1 MVEHPYIQLSFNK
14 DQVGRVG
21 EPRIRLLE
29 AVADKGSISAAARA
43 TGVTYKAAWDG
54 IYALN
59 NLFDQPLVTTQSG
72 GKKGG
77 GALITEEGKQVIEAF
92 HIIQQETAHFLS
104 ALERRLADSQSIT
117 LPQVMRSFVMKT
129 SARNALRGTITAIKP
144 GAVNTEVTIQL
155 TAESQLSAI
164 ITQQSVDDLQ
174 LSVGTEVIA
183 LIKSS
188 FVLLAPADETGKL
201 SASNQLTGDVIRLQK
216 GAVNSEY
223 TIDIGDGKTITAIIS
238 CEGERELGL
247 AIGDPA
253 CAIINASHIILA
265 VDS

>member
-14 DQVGRVG
+14 NHVGRVG
-21 EPRIRLLE
+21 ETRIRLLE
-29 AVADKGSISAAARA
+29 TVANKGSISAAARA
-43 TGVTYKAAWDG
+43 TGVTYKTAWDG
-54 IYALN
+54 IDALN

-77 GALITEEGKQVIEAF
+77 GASITEEGKQVIEAF
-92 HIIQQETAHFLS
+92 HIIQQETSHFLS
-104 ALERRLADSQSIT
+104 ALERRLADSKAIT

-129 SARNALRGTITAIKP
+129 SARNALRGKIITIKP
-144 GAVNTEVTIQL
+144 GAVNSEVTLRL
-155 TAESQLSAI
+155 TAESQLTAM

-174 LSVGTEVIA
+174 LSIGTEVIA

-188 FVLLAPADETGKL
+188 FVLLAPADNVGKL
-201 SASNQLTGDVIRLQK
+201 STSNQLKGNVTRLQQ

-223 TIDIGDGKTITAIIS
+223 VIDLGDGKTITAIIS
-238 CEGERELGL
+238 CESEKELGL
-247 AIGDPA
+247 TVGDPA

>member
-1 MVEHPYIQLSFNK
+1 
-14 DQVGRVG
+14 
-21 EPRIRLLE
+21 
-29 AVADKGSISAAARA
+29 
-43 TGVTYKAAWDG
+43 
-54 IYALN
+54 
-59 NLFDQPLVTTQSG
+59 
-72 GKKGG
+72 
-77 GALITEEGKQVIEAF
+77 
-92 HIIQQETAHFLS
+92 
-104 ALERRLADSQSIT
+104 
-117 LPQVMRSFVMKT
+117 MKT